1 MNLDSVVREAPL
13 VQADAA
19 ENLGHLEIAR
29 EMPIA
34 LRAKLC
40 TKPRRM

>member
-34 LRAKLC
+34 VASQV
-40 TKPRRM
+40 MH